1 MRPLKTMN
9 AEELSELPFPPP
21 AFIVKD
27 LIPHGLS
34 VLAGASKT
42 GKSWLVLWL
51 AMRVSQGIPVWER
64 PTRQCEVLYLCLEDT
79 FPRIQRRMY
88 RLNEEPVPE
97 LRFAVMCDKLHG
109 GLEEQTTEQLR
120 SHPLTGLI
128 IIDTLQKIRDPHDAE
143 SGNMYACDYDAM
155 VSLKRIADEHD
166 IGILLVHHIRKTKD
180 SEDPFN
186 EILGSNGVMG
196 GLDTVLLLKREYRG
210 AEGGTL
216 RVTGRDVEDQTIPL
230 AFHDCIWELAEPE
243 DDTGEAA
250 LPPDLY
256 PPFLYALA
264 EFMQSW
270 KQWEGTAT
278 ELLEAVAETEIKPKG
293 VVRCLSR
300 FYYEFL
306 EPRGIRFHAHRTGQS
321 RLIYLACDDA
331 NDVNDDNDDNP
342 N

>member
-51 AMRVSQGIPVWER
+51 AMRVSQGLPVWER
-64 PTRQCEVLYLCLEDT
+64 PTWQCEVLYLCLEDT

-88 RLNEEPVPE
+88 RLNEEPVSE

-109 GLEEQTTEQLR
+109 GLEEQIAEQLR
-120 SHPLTGLI
+120 SHPNTGLV
-128 IIDTLQKIRDPHDAE
+128 IIDTLQKIRDPHDAD

-155 VSLKRIADEHD
+155 VSLKRVADEHD

-196 GLDTVLLLKREYRG
+196 GLDTVLRLKREYRG

-216 RVTGRDVEDQTIPL
+216 RITGRDVEDQTIPL
-230 AFHDCIWELAEPE
+230 MFHDCIWERRLTCIRRFSMLWQTSCRA
-243 DDTGEAA
+243 GSNGRARR
-250 LPPDLY
+250 
-256 PPFLYALA
+256 
-264 EFMQSW
+264 QSW
-270 KQWEGTAT
+270 WKLW
-278 ELLEAVAETEIKPKG
+278 
-293 VVRCLSR
+293 LSR
-300 FYYEFL
+300 
-306 EPRGIRFHAHRTGQS
+306 RSS
-321 RLIYLACDDA
+321 RRAWSAVSAAFIMSSWSREASA
-331 NDVNDDNDDNP
+331 STHTAP
-342 N
+342 GRAG

>member
-51 AMRVSQGIPVWER
+51 AMRVSQGLPVWER
-64 PTRQCEVLYLCLEDT
+64 ATRQCEVLYLCLEDT

-88 RLNEEPVPE
+88 RLNEEPMPE

-109 GLEEQTTEQLR
+109 GLEEQITEQLH
-120 SHPLTGLI
+120 SYPNTGFI
-128 IIDTLQKIRDPHDAE
+128 IIDTLQKIRDPHDTD

-155 VSLKRIADEHD
+155 ASLKRIADEHD

-210 AEGGTL
+210 AESGTL
-216 RVTGRDVEDQTIPL
+216 RVTGRDVEDRTIPL

-243 DDTGEAA
+243 NGAEEAP
-250 LPPDLY
+250 PPDL
-256 PPFLYALA
+256 
-264 EFMQSW
+264 
-270 KQWEGTAT
+270 
-278 ELLEAVAETEIKPKG
+278 
-293 VVRCLSR
+293 
-300 FYYEFL
+300 
-306 EPRGIRFHAHRTGQS
+306 
-321 RLIYLACDDA
+321 
-331 NDVNDDNDDNP
+331 
-342 N
+342 

>member
-1 MRPLKTMN
+1 
-9 AEELSELPFPPP
+9 
-21 AFIVKD
+21 VKD

-51 AMRVSQGIPVWER
+51 AMRVSQGLPVWER
-64 PTRQCEVLYLCLEDT
+64 ATRQCEVLYLCLEDT

-97 LRFAVMCDKLHG
+97 LRLAVMCDKLHG
-109 GLEEQTTEQLR
+109 GLEEQIAEQLR
-120 SHPLTGLI
+120 SYPNTGFI
-128 IIDTLQKIRDPHDAE
+128 IIDTLQKVRDPRDTD

-155 VSLKRIADEHD
+155 ASLKRIADEHD

-196 GLDTVLLLKREYRG
+196 GLDTVLLLKRKYRG
-210 AEGGTL
+210 AESGTL
-216 RVTGRDVEDQTIPL
+216 RVTGRDVEDRTIPL

-243 DDTGEAA
+243 NGAEEAP
-250 LPPDLY
+250 PPDLY

-264 EFMQSW
+264 DFMQSR
-270 KQWEGTAT
+270 KRWEGTAT
-278 ELLEAVAETEIKPKG
+278 ELVEAVAETEIKPKG

-300 FYYEFL
+300 FYCEFL
-306 EPRGIRFHAHRTGQS
+306 ESRGIRFHAHRTGQS
-321 RLIYLACDDA
+321 RLICLARDDA
-331 NDVNDDNDDNP
+331 NDVNDDNDEKSP
-342 N
+342 